1 MDANI
6 RDVIWLIMLQVVI
19 LALAFAVP
27 NVMVS
32 GVPLVGFMI
41 LILASIIIRNTRTDR
56 AK

>member
-27 NVMVS
+27 GVMVS

-41 LILASIIIRNTRTDR
+41 LILASIIIRNTRTHR